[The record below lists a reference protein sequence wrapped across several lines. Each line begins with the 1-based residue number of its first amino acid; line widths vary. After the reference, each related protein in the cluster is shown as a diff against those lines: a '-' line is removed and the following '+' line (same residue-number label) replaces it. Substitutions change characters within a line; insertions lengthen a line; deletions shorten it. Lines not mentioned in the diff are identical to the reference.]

1 MKKDIHPNYYPVVF
15 VDSNASTEYVTR
27 STKKSNETRV
37 IDGVEH
43 FVIRV
48 EISAASH
55 PFYTGK
61 QKFVDAAGRI
71 EKFQKKYAGKYGT
84 EKNAADAAAAAITA
98 TAARAEAAK
107 VAAVKAAA
115 AAKVAAAAKAAK
127 AKAAALKAPAPIM
140 KDAGA
145 KDASGKDVPA
155 KDVQGE

>member
-1 MKKDIHPNYYPVVF
+1 MKKDIHPAYYPVVF
-15 VDSNASTEYVTR
+15 VDANANSEFVTR
-27 STKKSNETRV
+27 STKKSGETRV

-43 FVIRV
+43 YVLRV
-48 EISAASH
+48 EISSASH

-71 EKFQKKYAGKYGT
+71 EKFSKKYAGKYGT
-84 EKNAADAAAAAITA
+84 EKNAADKAAAVVAS

-127 AKAAALKAPAPIM
+127 AKVLAAKAAAAPAV
-140 KDAGA
+140 A
-145 KDASGKDVPA
+145 KDVAVKDLPA

>member
-15 VDSNASTEYVTR
+15 VDSNAGTDYVTR
-27 STKKSNETRV
+27 STKKSGETRV

-43 FVIRV
+43 YVIRV

-71 EKFQKKYAGKYGT
+71 EKFQKKYSGKYGT
-84 EKNAADAAAAAITA
+84 EKNAADAALAAVKA
-98 TAARAEAAK
+98 TADRAEAAK

-115 AAKVAAAAKAAK
+115 AAKAQAIAKAAKQKLAAAAKAA
-127 AKAAALKAPAPIM
+127 APAAP
-140 KDAGA
+140 A
-145 KDASGKDVPA
+145 KDAPAKDVPA